1 MIVWLNVGSLVL
13 GLLAWTLP
21 VVSFV
26 KLRKNGL
33 TLAVMSMGACA
44 LSLSFQIFYHYHLVQ
59 IGDWSAIMD
68 ITGSTAFASAVL
80 IIVTM
85 FLNAVT
91 LFRHRK
97 GVAA

>member
-1 MIVWLNVGSLVL
+1 MIVWLNVGSLLL
-13 GLLAWTLP
+13 GLLAWMLP
-21 VVSFV
+21 LVGFV
-26 KLRKNGL
+26 KKQRNVQ

-68 ITGSTAFASAVL
+68 ITGSTAFASGVL
-80 IIVTM
+80 IIVTI

-91 LFRHRK
+91 LIRHRK